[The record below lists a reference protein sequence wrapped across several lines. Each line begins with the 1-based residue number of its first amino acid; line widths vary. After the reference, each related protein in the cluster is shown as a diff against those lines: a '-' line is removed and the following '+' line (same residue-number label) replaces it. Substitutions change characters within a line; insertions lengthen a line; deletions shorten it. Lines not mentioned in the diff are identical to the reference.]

1 MSLSIILG
9 DLGERGVPLPSPAQP
24 CCQLAVWPEENQVF
38 GILGSLLAR
47 WSHKGLPSSKLWKL
61 IRSRG
66 TAGGNV
72 VPQEALPGG
81 LESHSWRKLLSALLP
96 FGNLNIQTARDS
108 AFHFLKKGI
117 RNALIRPAQREQPA
131 KEARTPNSEEAWHVH
146 ERNGDSRYTKEG
158 SFASAKPA
166 SAAAL
171 PEDCGFRCHREHG
184 DGAKGLPSAHVLTY
198 ARWAHQV
205 RHGPR
210 DCPRSPALHRSLCR
224 GQSAC

>member
-1 MSLSIILG
+1 MAYPC
-9 DLGERGVPLPSPAQP
+9 RALPSPAANWRCGLKKIRCLRSSVPFLQDGHTLIP
-24 CCQLAVWPEENQVF
+24 CPGSEANQKD
-38 GILGSLLAR
+38 GGM
-47 WSHKGLPSSKLWKL
+47 
-61 IRSRG
+61 
-66 TAGGNV
+66 AGGNV
-72 VPQEALPGG
+72 VLREALPGG
-81 LESHSWRKLLSALLP
+81 LESRSWRKLLSASLP
-96 FGNLNIQTARDS
+96 FGNLNIQPARDS
-108 AFHFLKKGI
+108 ASTFHFLKKGI
-117 RNALIRPAQREQPA
+117 RNALIRPAQREQAA